1 MYKRQLLEVFFEQ
14 TDVHQNDRQRVFDF
28 VRKRPRQRTEFV
40 VFATHFFKRIFG
52 RQGFDNLGSTTWKGI
67 QFTGQSILQLV
78 FGNPTRKRGSNGNPR
93 LRVGLPF

>member
-1 MYKRQLLEVFFEQ
+1 MCIKMIDNGFLISCANEPANEPSSWCLR
-14 TDVHQNDRQRVFDF
+14 
-28 VRKRPRQRTEFV
+28 
-40 VFATHFFKRIFG
+40 RISSSG
-52 RQGFDNLGSTTWKGI
+52 SLDGKGSTTWKGI